1 MSDINNNMREEQNER
16 RDLEED
22 EEIERRYRVKS
33 EIDIEESRGYKGAG

>member
-22 EEIERRYRVKS
+22 EEIERRYRGKS
-33 EIDIEESRGYKGAG
+33 EIDIEESRG

>member
-1 MSDINNNMREEQNER
+1 MSNINNNMREEQNER

-33 EIDIEESRGYKGAG
+33 EIDIQEIRG

>member
-22 EEIERRYRVKS
+22 EEIEGRYRGNS
-33 EIDIEESRGYKGAG
+33 EIDIEESRG

>member
-1 MSDINNNMREEQNER
+1 MSNINNNMREEQNER

-33 EIDIEESRGYKGAG
+33 EIDIEESRG

>member
-33 EIDIEESRGYKGAG
+33 EIDIEESRG